1 MGKWF
6 YNPIDANLEWIIRS
20 ELTQWKSCVILDNEG
35 HSQNCEWP
43 SLARITQPFY
53 SVNSLLISHS
63 SKSVK
68 NVHIFVLSFVI
79 NLRIKLNSQIF
90 GNIFIIRE
98 SVAQI
103 EFPNTKF
110 VYLKKWLTPNLDLHL
125 YYLLLLRTTISYLSK
140 IALILSLT

>member
-1 MGKWF
+1 MYPNCWCPIMKLIFDFKFRF
-6 YNPIDANLEWIIRS
+6 YTSKMNEICLHCHCLFFPSIILSFR
-20 ELTQWKSCVILDNEG
+20 QCG
-35 HSQNCEWP
+35 HICNM
-43 SLARITQPFY
+43 
-53 SVNSLLISHS
+53 
-63 SKSVK
+63 
-68 NVHIFVLSFVI
+68 HIFVLCFGI
-79 NLRIKLNSQIF
+79 NLRIEMNSQIF